1 MNRVEKEMPV
11 DWRSEPWSSSSSTCN
26 QQLRSKKAGKRKCI
40 PSEFFFPFSPLLSTV
55 KLPHYFFVG
64 CYYAYFYTSQYLQTT
79 IINIS
84 FQFFTPKKRKKNGFC
99 LFCNFS
105 NFQAKNETFFEIF
118 NYNESCPHLDFRKS
132 N

>member
-40 PSEFFFPFSPLLSTV
+40 PSEFFSLFTIPIYREASPLFFCRMLLCLLLYLTV
-55 KLPHYFFVG
+55 FTNNHNK
-64 CYYAYFYTSQYLQTT
+64 YL
-79 IINIS
+79 IS
-84 FQFFTPKKRKKNGFC
+84 IFHAKKRKKNGFC

-105 NFQAKNETFFEIF
+105 NFQTKSETFFCRFSIIV
-118 NYNESCPHLDFRKS
+118 NLALI
-132 N
+132 

>member
-26 QQLRSKKAGKRKCI
+26 QQLRSKKAEKRKCI
-40 PSEFFFPFSPLLSTV
+40 PSEFFPFSPFLSTV

-84 FQFFTPKKRKKNGFC
+84 FQFFTLKKERKMDSVCFAIFKLKVRLFFC
-99 LFCNFS
+99 RFS
-105 NFQAKNETFFEIF
+105 IIVNLALI
-118 NYNESCPHLDFRKS
+118 
-132 N
+132 